1 MRRRSARLSSFN
13 PRARTGLAVFFA
25 DPYAAWQRGTNE
37 NTNGLL
43 RQYFPKRSDLRA
55 LTHDDLAQALPSS
68 IIVPVKSSDTN
79 RLMKSSSPLSV
90 AHSQPEFP
98 HFKPYL

>member
-25 DPYAAWQRGTNE
+25 DPYAAWQRGTN
-37 NTNGLL
+37 GLL

-55 LTHDDLAQALPSS
+55 LTHDDLAQALQKLNHRPRK
-68 IIVPVKSSDTN
+68 V
-79 RLMKSSSPLSV
+79 LESPHEVIFTALRG
-90 AHSQPEFP
+90 A
-98 HFKPYL
+98 LAT